1 MIYYSSSSLTI
12 EREIPATVISYFCFM
27 IFFLLFFVKPVMRL
41 EISGVLLYNN
51 PWAGKAYARNIIIQ
65 HFLPFFK
72 AKTAVLRYFEK
83 FNGRITDIEP

>member
-1 MIYYSSSSLTI
+1 
-12 EREIPATVISYFCFM
+12 
-27 IFFLLFFVKPVMRL
+27 MRL

-83 FNGRITDIEP
+83 INGRITDIET